1 MSQQTALVQTTSAGS
16 DMTPVLGSIQS
27 IGPNTQ
33 ASSTVPNIQ
42 SGNTV
47 VQILQPQTQS
57 QQTQFV
63 TQPPKQQV
71 AQQPSTQQQQQQ
83 SSFND
88 FPQVRDL
95 LHLKTIVYCIIVN
108 FFDL

>member
-16 DMTPVLGSIQS
+16 EIAPVLGSLQS

-33 ASSTVPNIQ
+33 SSSTVPSIQ

-63 TQPPKQQV
+63 SQPPKQV
-71 AQQPSTQQQQQQ
+71 VQQPSAQQQQSQQQQQ

-88 FPQVRDL
+88 FPQVYVSL
-95 LHLKTIVYCIIVN
+95 
-108 FFDL
+108 

>member
-1 MSQQTALVQTTSAGS
+1 MSQQTAIVQNTNAGS
-16 DMTPVLGSIQS
+16 DMTPVLGSLQS

-33 ASSTVPNIQ
+33 TSSSTLPNIQ

-63 TQPPKQQV
+63 SQPAKQQV
-71 AQQPSTQQQQQQ
+71 VQQPSTQQQQQQ
-83 SSFND
+83 QQQPQQLQSSFND
-88 FPQVRDL
+88 FPQVDFSL
-95 LHLKTIVYCIIVN
+95 
-108 FFDL
+108 